1 VHDLR
6 VLSVGTDTRAVVGK
20 YEGVMIPKNGL
31 YKFTADESENLV
43 PPSSPLVRMASCG
56 RYARVR
62 AHLPAFPMIQT
73 LRETTRCAWT
83 EMAWNGSKQC

>member
-1 VHDLR
+1 MPADAQHHASKQKAQTPKSDAQLIASATSAAPSAVTKDATI
-6 VLSVGTDTRAVVGK
+6 VAVGSDG
-20 YEGVMIPKNGL
+20 N
-31 YKFTADESENLV
+31 
-43 PPSSPLVRMASCG
+43 G

-83 EMAWNGSKQC
+83 EMASNGSKQC